1 MSQRYMLIV
10 GLLFTGAGASV
21 AALAYAQAPGKPRPL
36 ILARDE
42 GDLVGNHY
50 IKADPQSGSMRLGVG
65 LQRLKGGQ
73 GTGIHMHEQEDELLF
88 IHSGSGLGVVGDQ
101 RRNISA
107 GTTLYIPQGTWHGV
121 ESDGDELEILW
132 VVSPPHFAET
142 LREGAAD
149 ASDAGK
155 GSAAVLDEIGRT
167 HGYRDSRHWFLP
179 GFARIAATLALGAV
193 FIPLLS
199 RVRPFRAAAFYAL
212 GATIATI
219 VTLLALAM
227 GSLSS
232 IVIAL
237 SALLIAVGIFMAT
250 LGGIG
255 FRALASRLASR
266 SS

>member
-1 MSQRYMLIV
+1 MRSALLV
-10 GLLFTGAGASV
+10 GLLLTGAAASV
-21 AALAYAQAPGKPRPL
+21 VALTFAQTPGQPRPL

-42 GDLVGNHY
+42 GYRVRGHY
-50 IKADPQSGSMRLGVG
+50 VKADPKSGSMRLGVG
-65 LQRLKGGQ
+65 LQRLTGGR
-73 GTGIHMHEQEDELLF
+73 GTGVHMHEKEDEVLF

-101 RRNISA
+101 RKSVSA

-121 ESDGDELEILW
+121 EAQSGELEIFW

-142 LREGAAD
+142 LRESAEV
-149 ASDAGK
+149 SDAGK
-155 GSAAVLDEIGRT
+155 VPADLDEVGRK

-199 RVRPFRAAAFYAL
+199 RARPFRAAAFYAL
-212 GATIATI
+212 GAALATI

-237 SALLIAVGIFMAT
+237 SALLIAVAIFMAT

-255 FRALASRLASR
+255 VRALASRLAGR

>member
-1 MSQRYMLIV
+1 MLIV
-10 GLLFTGAGASV
+10 GLLFTGAAASV
-21 AALAYAQAPGKPRPL
+21 VALAYAQAPGKPRPL

-42 GDLVGNHY
+42 GDL
-50 IKADPQSGSMRLGVG
+50 
-65 LQRLKGGQ
+65 
-73 GTGIHMHEQEDELLF
+73 
-88 IHSGSGLGVVGDQ
+88 
-101 RRNISA
+101 A
-107 GTTLYIPQGTWHGV
+107 GMWM
-121 ESDGDELEILW
+121 
-132 VVSPPHFAET
+132 VSPPHFAET

-155 GSAAVLDEIGRT
+155 GSAADLDEIGGT

-232 IVIAL
+232 IVIA

>member
-1 MSQRYMLIV
+1 MSQRYMSIV
-10 GLLFTGAGASV
+10 GLLVTGAAASV
-21 AALAYAQAPGKPRPL
+21 VALAYAQAPGKPRPL

-42 GDLVGNHY
+42 GYPVGNHFV
-50 IKADPQSGSMRLGVG
+50 KADPQSGSMRIGVG
-65 LQRLKGGQ
+65 LQRLKRGQ

-101 RRNISA
+101 RRNVNA

-142 LREGAAD
+142 LRESAD
-149 ASDAGK
+149 ASGAGK
-155 GSAAVLDEIGRT
+155 GSSADVDEIGRK

-212 GATIATI
+212 GATLATI

-232 IVIAL
+232 LVIAI
-237 SALLIAVGIFMAT
+237 SALLIAVAIFIAT
-250 LGGIG
+250 LGGIVV
-255 FRALASRLASR
+255 RAVANRLASR
-266 SS
+266 SG